1 MEGFDDLDKATGAG
15 ITMARKSK
23 STRRSPTQKSTF
35 LSASFPTGNTTDV
48 QIDVSRCLSIMN
60 NRMYRQGHVYKCSL
74 EMTPQVAVQNSG
86 VKLEVFAL
94 NDNWLNQEAW
104 RLGKETWDAKYE
116 DEMEKFPDKQRA
128 RWRDFRV
135 ASGSTAIEMSPNT
148 IDLPSDTGQR
158 TSSGPGVS
166 TPIAAV
172 VDKVGTIMDFSW
184 GAPSGTTY
192 SIISEMQEG
201 GYNKETTSPTTS
213 TGGEP
218 YAGLTADSSDAEGNL
233 YQTLGKEPPYGL
245 GANTFNPFVQVAT
258 LGFSQDVAAGAW
270 KLSTGN
276 FMAPC
281 GILLVRYVNQAQDLA
296 LDLKLTVADGNY
308 QGVHALPMA

>member
-1 MEGFDDLDKATGAG
+1 
-15 ITMARKSK
+15 
-23 STRRSPTQKSTF
+23 
-35 LSASFPTGNTTDV
+35 
-48 QIDVSRCLSIMN
+48 MN

-192 SIISEMQEG
+192 SIVSEMQEG

-296 LDLKLTVADGNY
+296 LDFKLTVADGNY